1 VLRSASHW
9 SVGTEQNIEDSI
21 YQAML
26 KSIQEAEHYIY
37 IENQFFITSSTP
49 EDSDSAEYIS
59 NKIGRAL
66 VERVKEAHKR
76 GIPFRIYILLPL
88 LPAFEGDITCEKTGN
103 ALRTILH
110 FNYISICRDGNSI
123 FKQIEACGI
132 NPNNYISV
140 CSLRQKGELLG
151 TPVTELIYIHSKLII
166 VDDKILICGSAN
178 INDRSLL
185 GSRDS
190 EVALYIEDE
199 EFTEGVMNGSQVKC
213 GKLVGALRKQLMNE
227 HLGSHFDVQDCISD
241 KFYKDIWFRTAA
253 KNTKIFD
260 EIFLCIPTDHV
271 KTMEENKNYLS
282 KIPLSQ
288 TDKFM
293 AFEKLKEIQGYLVL
307 LPLLYLESEHLTP
320 NYFTKEFLAP
330 TMMWT

>member
-1 VLRSASHW
+1 
-9 SVGTEQNIEDSI
+9 
-21 YQAML
+21 M
-26 KSIQEAEHYIY
+26 
-37 IENQFFITSSTP
+37 
-49 EDSDSAEYIS
+49 
-59 NKIGRAL
+59 
-66 VERVKEAHKR
+66 
-76 GIPFRIYILLPL
+76 
-88 LPAFEGDITCEKTGN
+88 
-103 ALRTILH
+103 
-110 FNYISICRDGNSI
+110 
-123 FKQIEACGI
+123 
-132 NPNNYISV
+132 
-140 CSLRQKGELLG
+140 
-151 TPVTELIYIHSKLII
+151 
-166 VDDKILICGSAN
+166 
-178 INDRSLL
+178 
-185 GSRDS
+185 
-190 EVALYIEDE
+190 ALYIEDE

-288 TDKFM
+288 TDKFT

-307 LPLLYLESEHLTP
+307 LPLLYLESENLTP

>member
-1 VLRSASHW
+1 
-9 SVGTEQNIEDSI
+9 
-21 YQAML
+21 M
-26 KSIQEAEHYIY
+26 
-37 IENQFFITSSTP
+37 
-49 EDSDSAEYIS
+49 
-59 NKIGRAL
+59 
-66 VERVKEAHKR
+66 
-76 GIPFRIYILLPL
+76 
-88 LPAFEGDITCEKTGN
+88 
-103 ALRTILH
+103 
-110 FNYISICRDGNSI
+110 
-123 FKQIEACGI
+123 
-132 NPNNYISV
+132 
-140 CSLRQKGELLG
+140 
-151 TPVTELIYIHSKLII
+151 
-166 VDDKILICGSAN
+166 
-178 INDRSLL
+178 
-185 GSRDS
+185 
-190 EVALYIEDE
+190 ALYIEDE

-307 LPLLYLESEHLTP
+307 LPLLYLESENLTP

>member
-1 VLRSASHW
+1 
-9 SVGTEQNIEDSI
+9 
-21 YQAML
+21 M
-26 KSIQEAEHYIY
+26 
-37 IENQFFITSSTP
+37 
-49 EDSDSAEYIS
+49 
-59 NKIGRAL
+59 
-66 VERVKEAHKR
+66 
-76 GIPFRIYILLPL
+76 
-88 LPAFEGDITCEKTGN
+88 
-103 ALRTILH
+103 
-110 FNYISICRDGNSI
+110 
-123 FKQIEACGI
+123 
-132 NPNNYISV
+132 
-140 CSLRQKGELLG
+140 
-151 TPVTELIYIHSKLII
+151 
-166 VDDKILICGSAN
+166 
-178 INDRSLL
+178 
-185 GSRDS
+185 
-190 EVALYIEDE
+190 ALYIEDE

-282 KIPLSQ
+282 KIPLAR
-288 TDKFM
+288 TDKFT

-307 LPLLYLESEHLTP
+307 LPLLYLESENLTP

>member
-1 VLRSASHW
+1 
-9 SVGTEQNIEDSI
+9 
-21 YQAML
+21 M
-26 KSIQEAEHYIY
+26 
-37 IENQFFITSSTP
+37 
-49 EDSDSAEYIS
+49 
-59 NKIGRAL
+59 
-66 VERVKEAHKR
+66 
-76 GIPFRIYILLPL
+76 
-88 LPAFEGDITCEKTGN
+88 
-103 ALRTILH
+103 
-110 FNYISICRDGNSI
+110 
-123 FKQIEACGI
+123 
-132 NPNNYISV
+132 
-140 CSLRQKGELLG
+140 
-151 TPVTELIYIHSKLII
+151 
-166 VDDKILICGSAN
+166 
-178 INDRSLL
+178 
-185 GSRDS
+185 
-190 EVALYIEDE
+190 ALYIEDK

-288 TDKFM
+288 TDKFT

-307 LPLLYLESEHLTP
+307 LPLLYLESENLTP

>member
-1 VLRSASHW
+1 
-9 SVGTEQNIEDSI
+9 
-21 YQAML
+21 M
-26 KSIQEAEHYIY
+26 
-37 IENQFFITSSTP
+37 
-49 EDSDSAEYIS
+49 
-59 NKIGRAL
+59 
-66 VERVKEAHKR
+66 
-76 GIPFRIYILLPL
+76 
-88 LPAFEGDITCEKTGN
+88 
-103 ALRTILH
+103 
-110 FNYISICRDGNSI
+110 
-123 FKQIEACGI
+123 
-132 NPNNYISV
+132 
-140 CSLRQKGELLG
+140 
-151 TPVTELIYIHSKLII
+151 
-166 VDDKILICGSAN
+166 
-178 INDRSLL
+178 
-185 GSRDS
+185 
-190 EVALYIEDE
+190 ALYIEDE

-282 KIPLSQ
+282 KIPLAQ

-307 LPLLYLESEHLTP
+307 LPLLYLESENLTP

>member
-1 VLRSASHW
+1 
-9 SVGTEQNIEDSI
+9 
-21 YQAML
+21 M
-26 KSIQEAEHYIY
+26 
-37 IENQFFITSSTP
+37 
-49 EDSDSAEYIS
+49 
-59 NKIGRAL
+59 
-66 VERVKEAHKR
+66 
-76 GIPFRIYILLPL
+76 
-88 LPAFEGDITCEKTGN
+88 
-103 ALRTILH
+103 
-110 FNYISICRDGNSI
+110 
-123 FKQIEACGI
+123 
-132 NPNNYISV
+132 
-140 CSLRQKGELLG
+140 
-151 TPVTELIYIHSKLII
+151 
-166 VDDKILICGSAN
+166 
-178 INDRSLL
+178 
-185 GSRDS
+185 
-190 EVALYIEDE
+190 ALYIEDE

-307 LPLLYLESEHLTP
+307 LPLLYLESENLTP
-320 NYFTKEFLAP
+320 YYFTKEFLAP

>member
-1 VLRSASHW
+1 
-9 SVGTEQNIEDSI
+9 
-21 YQAML
+21 M
-26 KSIQEAEHYIY
+26 
-37 IENQFFITSSTP
+37 
-49 EDSDSAEYIS
+49 
-59 NKIGRAL
+59 
-66 VERVKEAHKR
+66 
-76 GIPFRIYILLPL
+76 
-88 LPAFEGDITCEKTGN
+88 
-103 ALRTILH
+103 
-110 FNYISICRDGNSI
+110 
-123 FKQIEACGI
+123 
-132 NPNNYISV
+132 
-140 CSLRQKGELLG
+140 
-151 TPVTELIYIHSKLII
+151 
-166 VDDKILICGSAN
+166 
-178 INDRSLL
+178 
-185 GSRDS
+185 
-190 EVALYIEDE
+190 ALYIEDE

-282 KIPLSQ
+282 KIPLSR
-288 TDKFM
+288 TDKFT